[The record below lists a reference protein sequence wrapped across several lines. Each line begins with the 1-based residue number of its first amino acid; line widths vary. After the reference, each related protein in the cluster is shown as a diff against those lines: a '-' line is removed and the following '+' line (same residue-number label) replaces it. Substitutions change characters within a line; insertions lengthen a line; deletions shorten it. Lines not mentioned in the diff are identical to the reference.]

1 LFTWQL
7 RTLQDLFGGVG
18 ALKDSQLVHTK
29 AFQYKTAMC
38 ASELMDPKMDMGIRQ
53 VVSRS
58 IVRTKLECGDL
69 STVFTVATVHSV
81 FDKLFQYEVRFGDR
95 MPP

>member
-1 LFTWQL
+1 LS
-7 RTLQDLFGGVG
+7 GVG

-29 AFQYKTAMC
+29 TFHYKSAMC

-58 IVRTKLECGDL
+58 IVRTKLESGEL
-69 STVFTVATVHSV
+69 STAFTVAGVHAS
-81 FDKLFQYEVRFGDR
+81 FDKLFQYEV
-95 MPP
+95 PT